1 MKKRIFSILL
11 TLCMMIC
18 LVPTSVFAEGETN
31 RKVETEQEL
40 VNALSDSSV
49 DVITLKSDIEIGTTL
64 IVDRNVTLD
73 IYGYMLEISG
83 KSREHLSTS
92 LKKYYSV
99 SPVEYISELRLNYAV
114 NLMTSSNLNITDICY
129 ESGFSNLSWF
139 YQVFENKYQKTPAA
153 YKKSLNL

>member
-1 MKKRIFSILL
+1 MKKRTLSILL
-11 TLCMMIC
+11 ALCMMIC

-83 KSREHLSTS
+83 KGSVIRIKSGAHLTIKDSDPTSTYKFTPDANGLWKWHKRHKNS
-92 LKKYYSV
+92 ARRRY
-99 SPVEYISELRLNYAV
+99 LRRHGNGNGRLYARRRCV
-114 NLMTSSNLNITDICY
+114 H
-129 ESGFSNLSWF
+129 
-139 YQVFENKYQKTPAA
+139 
-153 YKKSLNL
+153 

>member
-1 MKKRIFSILL
+1 MKKRILSILL
-11 TLCMMIC
+11 ALCMMIC

-83 KSREHLSTS
+83 KAALS
-92 LKKYYSV
+92 
-99 SPVEYISELRLNYAV
+99 
-114 NLMTSSNLNITDICY
+114 
-129 ESGFSNLSWF
+129 G
-139 YQVFENKYQKTPAA
+139 
-153 YKKSLNL
+153 

>member
-1 MKKRIFSILL
+1 MKRQILSILL
-11 TLCMMIC
+11 ALCMMIC

-73 IYGYMLEISG
+73 N
-83 KSREHLSTS
+83 
-92 LKKYYSV
+92 
-99 SPVEYISELRLNYAV
+99 LRLYA
-114 NLMTSSNLNITDICY
+114 
-129 ESGFSNLSWF
+129 
-139 YQVFENKYQKTPAA
+139 
-153 YKKSLNL
+153 